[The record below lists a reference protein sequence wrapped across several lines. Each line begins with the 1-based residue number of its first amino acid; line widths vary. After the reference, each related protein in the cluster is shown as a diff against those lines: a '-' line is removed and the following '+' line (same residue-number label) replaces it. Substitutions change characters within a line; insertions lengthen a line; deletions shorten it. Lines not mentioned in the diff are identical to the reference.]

1 MASTNPALLY
11 AQVRAA
17 LDTLHGVTI
26 FDGQVPGKVPV
37 DAAGYILPYVTV
49 YAGPGTHLED
59 ETDYTQQIDLD
70 ELDWRFQTTCVA
82 ATMLIAMQV
91 THDVRQVLCNLSVGA
106 GWVKPD
112 DSGVTTPTPIPD
124 NGTNPVRYFLPL
136 PWRLITN

>member
-1 MASTNPALLY
+1 MASTNPAILY

-17 LDTLHGVTI
+17 LTALPGVTI

-37 DAAGYILPYVTV
+37 DAAGYVLPYVTI
-49 YAGPGTHLED
+49 YAGPGAHLET
-59 ETDYTQQIDLD
+59 EADYTQQVDMTSI
-70 ELDWRFQTTCVA
+70 DWRFQTTCVA
-82 ATMLIAMQV
+82 ASMLIAMQV
-91 THDVRQVLCNLSVGA
+91 THNVRQALCNLPVGA

-112 DSGVTTPTPIPD
+112 ESAITAQSPIPD